1 MGTFGGVIASMGCGF
16 DSAMACGAFGPAASV
31 AINLAVPSVCAFAGL
46 AALRAVARRGLPGPG
61 WGE

>member
-1 MGTFGGVIASMGCGF
+1 MP
-16 DSAMACGAFGPAASV
+16 SACANRSARSCMCTPAVPAA
-31 AINLAVPSVCAFAGL
+31 CALAGL

>member
-1 MGTFGGVIASMGCGF
+1 MPASFGLGLLST
-16 DSAMACGAFGPAASV
+16 MAAGSLGSAASA
-31 AINLAVPSVCAFAGL
+31 AINLTAPATCALAGL